1 MEPEG
6 PKLMEQ
12 EKQKVLLFDFP
23 NHGAVLG
30 KLSDEDMKY
39 LWKAIKKGKKDN
51 LKMNHTLAGNITT
64 SLAIKDKDN
73 RIFTYVRTIIQGY
86 EKKFGKPYHS
96 WLTQHGGSELKYD
109 LSLDSFWVNFQRQNE
124 FNPMHN
130 HSGAYSFV
138 IWMKIPTEWED
149 QKELPIAKNSGD
161 SRAISS
167 FILSYTDI
175 LGGIKTLT
183 FQMNKEREGQ
193 LLLFPSQ
200 IYHLVNPFYNCD
212 EERVSISGNI
222 YLDIK
227 EKVKNK

>member
-1 MEPEG
+1 MT
-6 PKLMEQ
+6 Q
-12 EKQKVLLFDFP
+12 EKQKAFLLDFP

-30 KLSDEDMKY
+30 QLSGEDMKY

-51 LKMNHTLAGNITT
+51 LKMNHSLAGNITT

-73 RIFTYVRTIIQGY
+73 RIFAYVKAVIQEY
-86 EKKFGKPYHS
+86 EKKFGRPYYTR
-96 WLTQHGGSELKYD
+96 LTQQGSGKDHVYT

-124 FNPMHN
+124 FNPLHN

-227 EKVKNK
+227 EKVKNKWT

>member
-1 MEPEG
+1 MESQG

-12 EKQKVLLFDFP
+12 EAVLLDFP
-23 NHGAVLG
+23 NYGAVLG
-30 KLSDEDMKY
+30 KLSDEDMEY
-39 LWKAIKKGKKDN
+39 LWKAIKEGKKDN
-51 LKMNHTLAGNITT
+51 IKINKELAGNIST
-64 SLAIKDKDN
+64 SLSIKDKDS
-73 RIFTYVRTIIQGY
+73 RIFSYVNALISEY
-86 EKKFGKPYHS
+86 EKKFGKPYFTR
-96 WLTQHGGSELKYD
+96 LAQKGSGKDHVYS

-124 FNPMHN
+124 FNPLHN

-138 IWMKIPTEWED
+138 IWMKIPTDWED

-161 SRAISS
+161 ARAISS

-200 IYHLVNPFYNCD
+200 MYHTVNPFYNCD
-212 EERVSISGNI
+212 EERISISGNI
-222 YLDIK
+222 YLKIK
-227 EKVKNK
+227 EKDKFK